1 MNITIK
7 SVLNG
12 YENKVVNLKENLKF
26 KPIPIV
32 SKQINMKLERIAVLK
47 NLYVVEVVKCF
58 VHLLT
63 YNC

>member
-1 MNITIK
+1 M
-7 SVLNG
+7 
-12 YENKVVNLKENLKF
+12 NLKENLKF

-63 YNC
+63 YNCCLI